1 MSLTGPMAEWLEWHA
16 GKQGVAGSIPDGGM
30 HYHSEFFANF
40 PLITNEWIPYK
51 SNQAWKSSRE
61 MDAQR

>member
-40 PLITNEWIPYK
+40 PLITNE
-51 SNQAWKSSRE
+51 
-61 MDAQR
+61 